1 MPNSTTSSIR
11 VTWTADSTEH
21 SGGFKSAAHLILITE
36 MVGPTRAEIEEPNDY
51 GWIKWGFVVL
61 IALSGGLTAVYAD
74 ASLAAIAL
82 STLVGALVGAALM
95 QYLFW
100 MLTG

>member
-1 MPNSTTSSIR
+1 
-11 VTWTADSTEH
+11 
-21 SGGFKSAAHLILITE
+21 

-51 GWIKWGFVVL
+51 SRIKWGFVVL

-74 ASLAAIAL
+74 ASLTAIGAA
-82 STLVGALVGAALM
+82 TLAGALVGAALI

-100 MLTG
+100 MLTN